1 MAESPEALYARIVEQ
16 VGPDGRLPM
25 PPVEEWEIFP
35 WEVVDGT
42 LQLKVLRPPLGAEA
56 PRVGESDDKPCGT
69 CAGADEQGRIWEDER
84 WFVSRKERAGLP
96 LVLLLH
102 SKEHLDYPDLDDD
115 LAAEYG
121 QLSVR
126 LTRIM
131 ESLDNVGRV
140 HVSRWGDGGSHLHVW
155 FAARPARLPGILGSM
170 AIEWN
175 EMLPPTPQELWEAD
189 CHEVARLLANHA
201 GTALV

>member
-42 LQLKVLRPPLGAEA
+42 LQPKVLRPPLGAEA

-69 CAGADEQGRIWEDER
+69 CAGADEPARIWENDR

-102 SKEHLDYPDLDDD
+102 SKEHLDYPDLDDE

-155 FAARPARLPGILGSM
+155 FAARPARLPGVLGSM

-175 EMLPPTPQELWEAD
+175 EMLPPPPQEIWEAD
-189 CHEVARLLANHA
+189 CHEVARLLANHD
-201 GTALV
+201 GTALA